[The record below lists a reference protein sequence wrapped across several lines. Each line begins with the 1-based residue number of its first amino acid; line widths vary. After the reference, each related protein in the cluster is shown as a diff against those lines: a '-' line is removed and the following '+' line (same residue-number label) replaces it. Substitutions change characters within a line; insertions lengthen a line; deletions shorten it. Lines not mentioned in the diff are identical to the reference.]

1 MQRIVITSCSQRKKS
16 DKHLLPAI
24 ERYDGPNFRLLR
36 KYLSQS
42 ADKLDVYVLSA
53 KFGLLAYTTKIPFY
67 EQKLSNQQFH
77 ELTEISRLQAN
88 QFFTETEKPKEVFVN
103 LGISYLQVFEPTLQ
117 TLAQTNSL
125 IFTSGSSGK
134 RLAEMHDW
142 LYGEK
147 SPLRNECTETI
158 LKEVFIQGIRLQT
171 SEKEIRAIIQNEIAQ
186 NKTKDLQN
194 FQSWFVPID
203 DMKVSPKWLISKLT
217 GLPVGKFHSD
227 QARKTLQRLGIKVQR
242 V

>member
-42 ADKLDVYVLSA
+42 TDKLDIYVLSA
-53 KFGLLAYTTKIPFY
+53 KFGLLAYTTEIPFY

-103 LGISYLQVFEPTLQ
+103 LGSSYLQVFEPTLEK
-117 TLAQTNSL
+117 LAQTNSL
-125 IFTSGSSGK
+125 TFTSGSSGK

-142 LYGEK
+142 LYGAN
-147 SPLRNECTETI
+147 SPLRNERAET
-158 LKEVFIQGIRLQT
+158 KSEEVFIQGIRLQT
-171 SEKEIRAIIQNEIAQ
+171 SENEIRAIIQNEVAQ

-203 DMKVSPKWLISKLT
+203 DIKVSPKWLISKLT

-227 QARKTLQRLGIKVQR
+227 QARKVLQRLGIKVER

>member
-1 MQRIVITSCSQRKKS
+1 MKRIVIISCSQRKKT
-16 DKHLLPAI
+16 DENILPAI

-36 KYLSQS
+36 KYLSLS
-42 ADKLDVYVLSA
+42 TDKLDVYVLSA
-53 KFGLLAYTTKIPFY
+53 KFGLLSYTTEIPFY

-77 ELTEISRLQAN
+77 ELTEASRIQAN
-88 QFFTETEKPKEVFVN
+88 RFFAETEKPKEVFIN
-103 LGISYLQVFEPTLQ
+103 LGSAYQQVFAPILEK
-117 TLAQTNSL
+117 LAQTNSL
-125 IFTSGSSGK
+125 TFTSGSSGK

-142 LYGEK
+142 LYGAN
-147 SPLRNECTETI
+147 SPLRNECTGTI
-158 LKEVFIQGIRLQT
+158 SKEVFIQGIRLQT

-203 DMKVSPKWLISKLT
+203 DLKVSPKWLISKLS

-227 QARKTLQRLGIKVQR
+227 QARKVLQRLGIKVER